1 VACSELQIDDDA
13 DSSGEFVSQ
22 ADPAHPEPEVD
33 TDVYVPPAP
42 VAAPRGIRSLQPTAN
57 AQAAGAGGRPSSAPS
72 VAAKAADAPV
82 PGFKDARPL
91 TTLAGARAKP
101 RLDYSD
107 DALQAAAAAASVDD
121 GGACEVESGS
131 IVSLL
136 WHESDTR
143 VRSIVGNARIERVTP
158 VSNSVTCTP
167 FLICPSFPCTAS
179 CASVQPQVALTS
191 YRSSSTNLS
200 CRSLLSPACWRAPP
214 EKSLSAA
221 SAAPSPL
228 AHSSRKN
235 ST

>member
-1 VACSELQIDDDA
+1 M
-13 DSSGEFVSQ
+13 SQ

-82 PGFKDARPL
+82 TGFKDARPL

-107 DALQAAAAAASVDD
+107 DAPQAAAAAASVDD
-121 GGACEVESGS
+121 GGVCEVESGS

-158 VSNSVTCTP
+158 VSCPVMSTP
-167 FLICPSFPCTAS
+167 FSIPHLPCAAS
-179 CASVQPQVALTS
+179 CAPVQPQLTHTS
-191 YRSSSTNLS
+191 RRSSSTNLS
-200 CRSLLSPACWRAPP
+200 CRSLPSPACWRAPP